1 MIVDD
6 IVIYGNGMYE
16 CSLLFFDAQT
26 EKSEMIVKDCKLNNC
41 ILDEQYLF
49 IWMEHLL
56 LNYDIELSNISYLL

>member
-49 IWMEHLL
+49 I
-56 LNYDIELSNISYLL
+56 